1 MAIIQW
7 FPGHMAK
14 ALRQVKENL
23 KSVDIVLELVDARL
37 PESSRNP
44 QLAEVLQDKPSI
56 IVLTKMDLA
65 DPAEIKRWINY
76 YESMGQPAIAV
87 NSNSGNLKI
96 IEKKIKEILADK
108 LQSRKEKGIQNQ
120 KLRAMCIGIPN
131 VGKSTLLN
139 HLVKKNV
146 AQTGNRPGV
155 TKAQQWLKAG
165 KDLQLLDTP
174 GILWPKFEDPLVGKK
189 LALTGAIKDTLYAK
203 DDVALYAVEH
213 FIHTNPDALA
223 QRYRLTQSELEDT
236 TVETLL
242 AITRNMGFKEDYDR
256 ASERLIFEIRKGKLG
271 RYTLDKPP
279 VDASPEN

>member
-65 DPAEIKRWINY
+65 DPAETKRWINY

-242 AITRNMGFKEDYDR
+242 AITRNVGFKEDYDR

>member
-1 MAIIQW
+1 M
-7 FPGHMAK
+7 
-14 ALRQVKENL
+14 
-23 KSVDIVLELVDARL
+23 
-37 PESSRNP
+37 
-44 QLAEVLQDKPSI
+44 
-56 IVLTKMDLA
+56 
-65 DPAEIKRWINY
+65 
-76 YESMGQPAIAV
+76 
-87 NSNSGNLKI
+87 KI

-120 KLRAMCIGIPN
+120 KLRARCIGIPN